1 MSSHGTGRL
10 VTVRR
15 PAPAAAG
22 EIRAAWDAGDAVL
35 VLDPRAPEAEVERI
49 VGRMQPE
56 AGVAPEVAAVVVTS
70 GTSGAPEG
78 SGADVG
84 RVGGLGGGDLGGAG
98 GRRRRPVAGVPAA
111 ALCGRA
117 GGGGPGVGDGH
128 AGDGA
133 RRLRRGRG
141 ARQAD
146 ATLVSLV
153 PTMLRRLREAGADTD
168 RFRRILLG
176 GGPVRER
183 GPNIVATYGLTETW
197 GGVVHDGYP
206 LAGVEL
212 RLGEHDE
219 ILVRAPMVMRGYRLA
234 PAETAGA
241 FTAGGWLRTGDAGT
255 IDADGRLRVVDRLR
269 DLIITGGVNVSPS
282 EVEAVL
288 AGHPGVADVCVAGAA
303 DAEWGERVVA
313 HVVPR
318 DPASAAGA
326 GGPAGLR
333 RRAAVGGQAA
343 PPGGHRRRHPPHRR
357 REAPAPAPTQRLAPQ
372 LRWRMASSRKSAN
385 SAGAEPPTNTTD
397 WLAAEPVVPGM
408 VTLRTSSGSRV
419 SASRPRR

>member
-15 PAPAAAG
+15 PAPEAAG
-22 EIRAAWDAGDAVL
+22 EIRAAWDAGHAVL
-35 VLDPRAPEAEVERI
+35 VLDPRAPEPEVGRI
-49 VGRMQPE
+49 VGWMQPE

-70 GTSGAPEG
+70 GTSGAPKGVELTWDG
-78 SGADVG
+78 LAASAAAISTALEVGAGDRWLACLPLHYVAGLAVVG
-84 RVGGLGGGDLGGAG
+84 RAWATGTPVTVLAG
-98 GRRRRPVAGVPAA
+98 FDVAAVAEA
-111 ALCGRA
+111 E
-117 GGGGPGVGDGH
+117 
-128 AGDGA
+128 
-133 RRLRRGRG
+133 
-141 ARQAD
+141 

-153 PTMLRRLREAGADTD
+153 PTMLRRLREAGAETG

-197 GGVVHDGYP
+197 GGVVHDGHP

-212 RLGEHDE
+212 RLGDDDE
-219 ILVRAPMVMRGYRLA
+219 ILIRAPMVMRGYRLA

-255 IDADGRLRVVDRLR
+255 FEPEPGAGADAGGRLRVIDRLR

-288 AGHPGVADVCVAGAA
+288 GRHPGVADVCVAGAA

-313 HVVPR
+313 HVVPA
-318 DPASAAGA
+318 DPAQPPALEELRAFAGERLSAAKLPRQVVITGEIPRTA
-326 GGPAGLR
+326 GGKPLR
-333 RRAAVGGQAA
+333 RL
-343 PPGGHRRRHPPHRR
+343 
-357 REAPAPAPTQRLAPQ
+357 LAH
-372 LRWRMASSRKSAN
+372 
-385 SAGAEPPTNTTD
+385 D
-397 WLAAEPVVPGM
+397 
-408 VTLRTSSGSRV
+408 
-419 SASRPRR
+419 

>member
-15 PAPAAAG
+15 PAPEAAG

-35 VLDPRAPEAEVERI
+35 VLDPRAPESEVERI
-49 VGRMQPE
+49 VGRMRPD

-70 GTSGAPEG
+70 GTTGAPKGVELTWDG
-78 SGADVG
+78 LAASAAAISEALGIGAGDRWLACLPLHYVAGLAVVG
-84 RVGGLGGGDLGGAG
+84 RAWVTGTPATVLAG
-98 GRRRRPVAGVPAA
+98 FDVAAVAA
-111 ALCGRA
+111 AAEA
-117 GGGGPGVGDGH
+117 G
-128 AGDGA
+128 
-133 RRLRRGRG
+133 
-141 ARQAD
+141 

-153 PTMLRRLREAGADTD
+153 PTMLRRLRAGGADTG

-197 GGVVHDGYP
+197 GGVVHDGHP

-212 RLGEHDE
+212 RLGDDEE
-219 ILVRAPMVMRGYRLA
+219 ILVRAPMVMRGYRMA
-234 PAETAGA
+234 PEETAGA
-241 FTAGGWLRTGDAGT
+241 FTADGWLRTGDAGA
-255 IDADGRLRVVDRLR
+255 IDGDGCVRVVDRLR

-313 HVVPR
+313 HIVPR
-318 DPASAAGA
+318 DPGEPPALEELRAFAGQQLSSAKLPRQVVIARQIPRTA
-326 GGPAGLR
+326 GGKPLR
-333 RRAAVGGQAA
+333 RLLNQA
-343 PPGGHRRRHPPHRR
+343 
-357 REAPAPAPTQRLAPQ
+357 E
-372 LRWRMASSRKSAN
+372 
-385 SAGAEPPTNTTD
+385 
-397 WLAAEPVVPGM
+397 
-408 VTLRTSSGSRV
+408 
-419 SASRPRR
+419 